1 MVMENNVIA
10 ELDKITSLTKEKEKV
25 NRMVSK
31 NFDEREQKEIVNLF
45 KDLLL
50 DELLH
55 VMAIM
60 KAEREKEKM
69 VRGVKGD
76 EM

>member
-60 KAEREKEKM
+60 RAEREKEKM

>member
-1 MVMENNVIA
+1 MKNNVIA
-10 ELDKITSLTKEKEKV
+10 ELDKITSLTKEKEKI

-31 NFDEREQKEIVNLF
+31 NFSEAEQKEIVILF
-45 KDLLL
+45 EDLLL

-60 KAEREKEKM
+60 RAEREKAEM
-69 VRGVKGD
+69 IRGVKGD
-76 EM
+76 DL

>member
-1 MVMENNVIA
+1 MENNVIA

-60 KAEREKEKM
+60 RAEREKEKM